1 MFSSYER
8 ENAEAQELECLMIE
22 QQKVFMRYLD
32 EQDENELD
40 EINEKL
46 YVIAA
51 ERAAKIIQRYW
62 RQYLQQRVVRT
73 YRHNIIRWI
82 NLSN

>member
-73 YRHNIIRWI
+73 YRHNIIR
-82 NLSN
+82 